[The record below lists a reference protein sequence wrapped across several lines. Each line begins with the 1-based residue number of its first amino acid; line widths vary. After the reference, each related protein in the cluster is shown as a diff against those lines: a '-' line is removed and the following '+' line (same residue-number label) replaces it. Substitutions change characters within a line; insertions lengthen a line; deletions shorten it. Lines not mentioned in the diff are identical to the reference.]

1 VLELLKQAEVGLL
14 PSYADTY
21 GLSVLEAQ
29 ACGKPVIT
37 TDIRALPEINPET
50 AGWLIKVPKNELGEA
65 LYTTPEE
72 RAELSNEIQTGLEA
86 IVRSIIDD
94 PSQIAIKGTAALAR
108 IRQQHDPQMY
118 AEALRQI
125 YHLALKWTSKKP
137 NPIWS
142 NLGRGSV

>member
-1 VLELLKQAEVGLL
+1 M
-14 PSYADTY
+14 
-21 GLSVLEAQ
+21 
-29 ACGKPVIT
+29 
-37 TDIRALPEINPET
+37 
-50 AGWLIKVPKNELGEA
+50 IKVPKNELGEA

-125 YHLALKWTSKKP
+125 YHLALK
-137 NPIWS
+137 
-142 NLGRGSV
+142 